1 MEIETQTLELS
12 NGNRYYFVDANE
24 NSLEE
29 IAKHNETII
38 LDSRKIWCAVTA
50 YSPYVGNNI
59 MFRRLE
65 PHGTATR
72 ILNLAH
78 IVSISSFKKN

>member
-12 NGNRYYFVDANE
+12 NGTRYYIVDSNE
-24 NSLEE
+24 VSLEE
-29 IAKHNETII
+29 IAKHNETIS
-38 LDSRKIWCAVTA
+38 LDSQKVWGAVTA

-59 MFRRLE
+59 TLRKPD
-65 PHGTATR
+65 PHGTAT
-72 ILNLAH
+72 IVLNPVH